1 MTSGRPL
8 LALLILALGVLAAGC
23 GATKQ
28 RIKPATD
35 LPATANV
42 HPETRAAARRADLR
56 RALPLVRGS
65 ARALGY
71 RIVLAPRTD
80 PLLRALTDTDSRTIT
95 LYMAAGVAPHRT
107 AHDLAH
113 EIGHAFDAARLT
125 QAQRRAYLAR
135 RGVPRAPWWPSNRRS
150 DYSVGAGDFAEVYA
164 LCHAA
169 SPEFRSRLAPR
180 PVDACAIL
188 PPEAAR

>member
-1 MTSGRPL
+1 MAGRPL
-8 LALLILALGVLAAGC
+8 LALLVLGLGLLAAGC
-23 GATKQ
+23 GAAKQ
-28 RIKPATD
+28 QSKPATD

-42 HPETRAAARRADLR
+42 HPETSAAARRADLR

-65 ARALGY
+65 AAALGY
-71 RIVLAPRTD
+71 RIRLAPRTD
-80 PLLRALTDTDSRTIT
+80 PLLRALTDTDRHVIT
-95 LYMAAGVAPHRT
+95 LYMATGDAPHRT

-113 EIGHAFDAARLT
+113 EIGHAYDAAHLT
-125 QAQRRAYLAR
+125 DAQRRAYLAR
-135 RGVPRAPWWPSNRRS
+135 RGVPHAPWWPTNRRS

-188 PPEAAR
+188 PQEAAR

>member
-1 MTSGRPL
+1 MTGRPL
-8 LALLILALGVLAAGC
+8 LALLVLALGVLAAGC
-23 GATKQ
+23 GATASHS
-28 RIKPATD
+28 RPATD
-35 LPATANV
+35 LPATANP
-42 HPETRAAARRADLR
+42 HPETSAAARRADLR
-56 RALPLVRGS
+56 RALPLVGVS

-80 PLLRALTDTDSRTIT
+80 PLLRALTDTSTHTIT
-95 LYMAAGVAPHRT
+95 LYMAQGDAPHRT

-113 EIGHAFDAARLT
+113 EIGHAFDAAHLT
-125 QAQRRAYLAR
+125 DAQRRAYLAR
-135 RGVPRAPWWPSNRRS
+135 RGVPHAPWWPTNRRS
-150 DYSVGAGDFAEVYA
+150 DYSVGAGDFAEVFA

-188 PPEAAR
+188 PREAAR